1 MVALRMLLSA
11 MAVASAGAATHG
23 LVGGWSQT
31 SIEDAKPALYG
42 AFQNASSAF
51 VCVTGI
57 SSVQKQVVAGIK
69 YKFHVVG
76 CPVNNKAKT
85 LESCPATFCPPT
97 DKDQINYA
105 IDVFAPLGSNAFE
118 LKAVAMEDAP
128 PEVLVGGW
136 KEGDIEDA
144 ADDLYNGL
152 SQETS
157 YKNSNTAHVC
167 VTSIEHVHQQVVSGM
182 NYRFDVLGCQVPN
195 AVAATR
201 GCSCASSMPF
211 KIGLYAQSWTHTY
224 EVLSVESAA
233 PLAGSWKHAE
243 MNSEA
248 KDDFYN
254 ALTNDTSHA
263 HVCVSSFLAVATQV
277 VAGTTYRFN
286 VEGCA
291 VASALSTGP
300 TCTCAPNALKTYLIS
315 IFVQPW
321 THTYEVI
328 HVYEESQLLQLVT
341 QWISANDRN
350 QFGDAKDTS
359 YLGGTP
365 LMNELT
371 GESMTLL
378 EYVTQ
383 QHPDLPWLADKQVV
397 SLRLNHNGVS
407 SVDAAA
413 KPLAVIGLIVSCVLV
428 VSLVVLH
435 KHSRQRTKTYEQLQT
450 EH

>member
-1 MVALRMLLSA
+1 MVALRMLLPA

-57 SSVQKQVVAGIK
+57 SSVQKQVVAGIN

-97 DKDQINYA
+97 DKDQINYE
-105 IDVFAPLGSNAFE
+105 IDVFAPLSSNAFE

-136 KEGDIEDA
+136 KEGDIDDA

-157 YKNSNTAHVC
+157 YKNHNTAHVC

-201 GCSCASSMPF
+201 GCSCASSSAF

-263 HVCVSSFLAVATQV
+263 HVCVSSFLSVASQV
-277 VAGTTYRFN
+277 VAGTQYRFN

-291 VASALSTGP
+291 S
-300 TCTCAPNALKTYLIS
+300 YLIS
-315 IFVQPW
+315 IYVQPW
-321 THTYEVI
+321 TRTYEVI

-397 SLRLNHNGVS
+397 SLRLNHAAIS

-413 KPLAVIGLIVSCVLV
+413 KPLAVIGLVVSCILV